1 MGGASCLYRCPT
13 RVPGRASIKLVPP
26 PPLLLLL
33 SSWAND
39 YFNDIILN
47 VTKLFFS
54 IKEYLLSE
62 GTSVLEGL
70 SEVAS
75 RWAGLRAFIDALPGS
90 LAGHL

>member
-1 MGGASCLYRCPT
+1 MTKCY
-13 RVPGRASIKLVPP
+13 
-26 PPLLLLL
+26 
-33 SSWAND
+33 
-39 YFNDIILN
+39 
-47 VTKLFFS
+47 KLFFS
-54 IKEYLLSE
+54 INEYLLSE